1 MSQKQVSTALAA
13 DIQRVI
19 DDSCEADTGNEI
31 LQMGTSN
38 TDTCKEKPSRKTSTT
53 KSRSSSSS
61 SSNKPKEEQKKES
74 ADKRIDSLEKKN
86 GRLPSKAP

>member
-38 TDTCKEKPSRKTSTT
+38 TDTCKVKTF
-53 KSRSSSSS
+53 
-61 SSNKPKEEQKKES
+61 QK
-74 ADKRIDSLEKKN
+74 DKYDEVSFVFIVFFQ
-86 GRLPSKAP
+86 